1 MKALKSRLSKEQQ
14 DLQSKFAP
22 LLQNKTCFSATF
34 GRITPRI
41 TKHILKVS
49 NILTPPPPTNGKCLV
64 THLKGSGV
72 THLGAFLYHRFPSP
86 VFTGSD
92 ADKKAQKTK
101 RLEITHKLV
110 RKGRRSQFDGRQTIQ
125 LSTRKRFHQ
134 QVVSCSSGDTF
145 EKPLD
150 NPILHRKISDLQY
163 GAFLFSK
170 RFSVYIYEVL
180 KVLWMLFVHNLTS

>member
-1 MKALKSRLSKEQQ
+1 MKALKSRISKELQ

-22 LLQNKTCFSATF
+22 LLQNKSCFSATF

-49 NILTPPPPTNGKCLV
+49 NILTSPPPTDGKCLV
-64 THLKGSGV
+64 AHLKGSGV

-101 RLEITHKLV
+101 RLGIAHKLV
-110 RKGRRSQFDGRQTIQ
+110 RKGRRPQFDGRQ
-125 LSTRKRFHQ
+125 TRKRFHQ
-134 QVVSCSSGDTF
+134 QVVSCSPGDTF

-180 KVLWMLFVHNLTS
+180 KVLWMLFEHNLTS

>member
-101 RLEITHKLV
+101 RLGIAHKLV
-110 RKGRRSQFDGRQTIQ
+110 RKGRRPQFDGRQTIQ
-125 LSTRKRFHQ
+125 LCNSIMHK
-134 QVVSCSSGDTF
+134 
-145 EKPLD
+145 
-150 NPILHRKISDLQY
+150 
-163 GAFLFSK
+163 LFSWWYFRETFRQSHTPSQNLRSPVWCFFIFEAVFRIHLWGLK
-170 RFSVYIYEVL
+170 SVMDVIR
-180 KVLWMLFVHNLTS
+180 T